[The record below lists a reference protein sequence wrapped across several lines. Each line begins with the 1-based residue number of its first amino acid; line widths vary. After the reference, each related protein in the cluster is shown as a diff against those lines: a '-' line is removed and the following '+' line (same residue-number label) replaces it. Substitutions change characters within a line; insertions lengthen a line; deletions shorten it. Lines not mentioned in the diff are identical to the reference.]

1 MTWDA
6 VSEWEGKRNWRQHSA
21 LLGDLVAEN
30 GHPDLEGQ
38 KVGNTQ
44 GLLCWIWNGFVL
56 SSISETLAQMIE
68 ENLNCLGHLSTI
80 IREANEDQSSSMMS
94 LDWSWLAEWHI
105 IRALFSSLWSCSSTY
120 CGHLSCGSHSSL
132 TSPWRRQL
140 WSETTNDFT
149 HTRAWC
155 FVFK

>member
-1 MTWDA
+1 MGCYLWVGGKKKLKAA
-6 VSEWEGKRNWRQHSA
+6 VSFAGG
-21 LLGDLVAEN
+21 LGCRKWSSWLRRTKN
-30 GHPDLEGQ
+30 I
-38 KVGNTQ
+38 GNTQ

-94 LDWSWLAEWHI
+94 LDWSWLADWLV

-149 HTRAWC
+149 RTRAWC